1 MAGTLQLEANSITL
15 KGSTDIVAEFFC
27 KYFVLMSLRHLV
39 KIFLLLY
46 LAELTNS
53 AYHLNIRLSC
63 VLFFKRTALTVSYI
77 REACTHQKHLLRFRN
92 TVSHCS
98 FQLTRH

>member
-27 KYFVLMSLRHLV
+27 KYFVLISTRHLV
-39 KIFLLLY
+39 EICLLFY

-53 AYHLNIRLSC
+53 AYHLNFPLCC
-63 VLFFKRTALTVSYI
+63 VLFF
-77 REACTHQKHLLRFRN
+77 
-92 TVSHCS
+92 
-98 FQLTRH
+98 